1 MSKPPPPTPA
11 PAQGRRAPRRA
22 PRPAAPEPTGP
33 QRLPK
38 LLARAGVASR
48 RDVERM
54 IADGRVA
61 LRGEVLSLPAPL
73 VTTLDGVTVDG
84 LAVAR
89 AEAARLFRLHKPA
102 GVLTTNF
109 DARGRQTVYDLV
121 PKDFPRLL
129 AVGRLDMTSEGL
141 ILMTNDGGLKRMLEL
156 PATGL
161 ERHYR
166 VRAYGAATQQLL
178 DQVAEGVE
186 IEGVRYGPVRA
197 FLESKR
203 GDNAWI
209 EVMITEGKN
218 REVRRVME
226 WLGLKVNRLIRVG
239 YGPFVLGDLPVARL
253 DEVAPDVI
261 AHLQRELAGRA
272 PRPRLPVPEAVPH
285 A

>member
-1 MSKPPPPTPA
+1 MAVPLPSPPA
-11 PAQGRRAPRRA
+11 LGRRAPRRA
-22 PRPAAPEPTGP
+22 PRPAAPPPTGP
-33 QRLPK
+33 QRLAK

-48 RDVERM
+48 RDVEKM
-54 IADGRVA
+54 ILDGRVA
-61 LRGEVLSLPAPL
+61 RGGEVVAHPAPL
-73 VTTLDGVTVDG
+73 VTSLEGVTVDG
-84 LAVAR
+84 NPVAR
-89 AEAARLFRLHKPA
+89 PEAARLFRMHKPP

-109 DARGRQTVYDLV
+109 DPRGRPTVYGLV
-121 PKDFPRLL
+121 PPGLPRML

-141 ILMTNDGGLKRMLEL
+141 ILLTNDGGLKRALEL

-178 DQVAEGVE
+178 DRVAEGVE

-239 YGPFVLGDLPVARL
+239 YGPFILGDLPVARVE
-253 DEVAPDVI
+253 EVEPGMLHDVMRG
-261 AHLQRELAGRA
+261 LKLA
-272 PRPRLPVPEAVPH
+272 
-285 A
+285 

>member
-1 MSKPPPPTPA
+1 MTAPP
-11 PAQGRRAPRRA
+11 PAQGRRAPRRP
-22 PRPAAPEPTGP
+22 PRPPAPEPTGP

-61 LRGEVLSLPAPL
+61 LKGEVLTLPAPL
-73 VTTLDGVTVDG
+73 VTSLDGVTVDG
-84 LAVAR
+84 QPVAR
-89 AEAARLFRLHKPA
+89 AEASRLFRLHKPP
-102 GVLTTNF
+102 GVLTSNY
-109 DARGRQTVYDLV
+109 DPRGRQTVYDLI
-121 PKDFPRLL
+121 PNDFPRLL

-141 ILMTNDGGLKRMLEL
+141 ILMTNDGGLKRALEL

-178 DQVAEGVE
+178 DRVAEGAE
-186 IEGVRYGPVRA
+186 IEGVRYGPIRA

-239 YGPFVLGDLPVARL
+239 YGPFMLGDLPVARL
-253 DEVAPDVI
+253 DEVPAQI
-261 AHLQRELAGRA
+261 LAELQRTLA
-272 PRPRLPVPEAVPH
+272 PRPARTPTGA
-285 A
+285 

>member
-1 MSKPPPPTPA
+1 MPRPPAPTPA
-11 PAQGRRAPRRA
+11 PGAPQGRRAPRRP
-22 PRPAAPEPTGP
+22 PRPPAPEPTGP

-73 VTTLDGVTVDG
+73 VTSLDGVTVDG
-84 LAVAR
+84 QAVAR
-89 AEAARLFRLHKPA
+89 PEAARLFRMHKPP
-102 GVLTTNF
+102 GVLTSNF
-109 DARGRQTVYDLV
+109 DPRGRQTVYDIL
-121 PKDFPRLL
+121 PKDLPRLL

-141 ILMTNDGGLKRMLEL
+141 ILMTNDGGLKRVLEL
-156 PATGL
+156 PSTGL
-161 ERHYR
+161 ERNYR

-178 DQVAEGVE
+178 DRVAEGVE
-186 IEGVRYGPVRA
+186 IEGARYGPIRA

-239 YGPFVLGDLPVARL
+239 YGPFVLGDLPVGRL
-253 DEVAPDVI
+253 DEVDPSV
-261 AHLQRELAGRA
+261 LAEMRRNLA
-272 PRPRLPVPEAVPH
+272 PRIPAPATPPTA
-285 A
+285 

>member
-1 MSKPPPPTPA
+1 VSLPPPT
-11 PAQGRRAPRRA
+11 AQGRRAPRRP
-22 PRPAAPEPTGP
+22 PRPPAPEPTGP

-61 LRGEVLSLPAPL
+61 LRGEVLTLPAPL
-73 VTTLDGVTVDG
+73 VRDLDGVTVDG

-89 AEAARLFRLHKPA
+89 PEAARLFRMHKPA

-109 DARGRQTVYDLV
+109 DARRRQTVYDLV
-121 PKDFPRLL
+121 PKGFPRLL

-141 ILMTNDGGLKRMLEL
+141 ILMTNDGALKRALEL
-156 PATGL
+156 PSTGL

-178 DQVAEGVE
+178 DRVAEGAE
-186 IEGVRYGPVRA
+186 IEGVRYGPIRA

-218 REVRRVME
+218 REIRRVME

-239 YGPFVLGDLPVARL
+239 YGPFVLGDLPVGRL
-253 DEVAPDVI
+253 DEVDPGVLHDV
-261 AHLQRELAGRA
+261 QRSLMPRA
-272 PRPRLPVPEAVPH
+272 ATPRSTA
-285 A
+285 AA

>member
-1 MSKPPPPTPA
+1 
-11 PAQGRRAPRRA
+11 
-22 PRPAAPEPTGP
+22 
-33 QRLPK
+33 
-38 LLARAGVASR
+38 
-48 RDVERM
+48 M
-54 IADGRVA
+54 IVDGRVA
-61 LRGEVLSLPAPL
+61 LNDIVLTLPAPL
-73 VTTLDGVTVDG
+73 VTSLVGVTVDG
-84 LAVAR
+84 KTVTAP
-89 AEAARLFRLHKPA
+89 EAARLFRMHKPA

-121 PKDFPRLL
+121 PKDYPRLL

-141 ILMTNDGGLKRMLEL
+141 ILMTNDGGLKRTLEL
-156 PATGL
+156 PTTGL

-178 DQVAEGVE
+178 DRVAEGVE
-186 IEGVRYGPVRA
+186 IEGVRYGPIRA

-218 REVRRVME
+218 REIRRVME

-239 YGPFVLGDLPVARL
+239 YGPFALGDLAVGRL
-253 DEVAPDVI
+253 DEVDPRVVAE
-261 AHLQRELAGRA
+261 LQRNLAPRA
-272 PRPRLPVPEAVPH
+272 PASRSPVA